1 MRPSDCDA
9 LTFAKPIQLTVSPQG
24 GSPVSP
30 TLFLLSR
37 LQPAGSSQEVGSQS
51 GPNVCLAAGFRPNEG
66 DMVLETTGGPVSVKT
81 NPARLSATTKTYY
94 YPGFSN
100 DTISSCKL
108 GEAKSSSNKTDDQ
121 PDRIYPVKAQ
131 QNFFVLLISGVRLIF
146 AKAVAFNTILTV
158 RTLVV

>member
-1 MRPSDCDA
+1 MFDPV
-9 LTFAKPIQLTVSPQG
+9 LVPG

-66 DMVLETTGGPVSVKT
+66 DMVLGNDGGSGLGE
-81 NPARLSATTKTYY
+81 NQSGRLSATTKTYY

-108 GEAKSSSNKTDDQ
+108 GEAKSSSNKQ
-121 PDRIYPVKAQ
+121 MI
-131 QNFFVLLISGVRLIF
+131 N
-146 AKAVAFNTILTV
+146 LTGFIQ
-158 RTLVV
+158 